1 MCVCA
6 NECACVGGWVFLCV
20 NECVHEC
27 VLAVCFSVWVCLRVC
42 VITQRILQVLL
53 PDQFQILLDAFGR
66 QCVFSEDQ
74 LIVVTTTVN
83 L

>member
-1 MCVCA
+1 
-6 NECACVGGWVFLCV
+6 
-20 NECVHEC
+20 
-27 VLAVCFSVWVCLRVC
+27 